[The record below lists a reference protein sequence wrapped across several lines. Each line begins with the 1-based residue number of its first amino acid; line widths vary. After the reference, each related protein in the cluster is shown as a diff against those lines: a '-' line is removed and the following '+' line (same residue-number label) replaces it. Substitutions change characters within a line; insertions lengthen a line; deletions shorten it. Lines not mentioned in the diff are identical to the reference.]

1 MIKYIK
7 GDIFDSDA
15 DYLVNPVNLVG
26 VMGAGLAKEFKKR
39 YPYMFEQYQKWCGW
53 LNKEVDMWTQSCYKL
68 WYITFKTRP
77 RIVQMLKNETVI
89 NQITVCDSHNIILFA
104 TKSDWRNKSDIVLIE
119 KNLSQIVE
127 HFDNESSP
135 NYPYVTIAFPKLGC
149 GCGGL
154 DWENEVKPLM
164 EKYLKDC
171 DSILA
176 EIYI

>member
-39 YPYMFEQYQKWCGW
+39 YPYMFEQYKAWCE
-53 LNKEVDMWTQSCYKL
+53 LLKFYPNKCDKFWRFVRKEFSYDNPMILDGKL
-68 WYITFKTRP
+68 
-77 RIVQMLKNETVI
+77 V
-89 NQITVCDSHNIILFA
+89 NQTIICKDSVILFA
-104 TKSDWRNKSDIVLIE
+104 TKKHWKDKSDIALIE
-119 KNLSQIVE
+119 QNLSQIVE
-127 HFDNESSP
+127 YFDGCLAEEDSA
-135 NYPYVTIAFPKLGC
+135 NYPYATIAFPKLGC